1 MKFKLKFFLPLVF
14 IFLSSCGYQPIYL
27 NKNTQNFEYSKI
39 ISEGDSEIN
48 TKIIK
53 KTSMKETNNISK
65 KLYISSFYEIKG
77 TSRNSTGEIESYRT
91 IIKVNLETKDK
102 NNKAIKSKIFLKEFS
117 YNSKDNNYELVKYQN
132 FVRNDLVNKIISEI
146 IVYLNSQ

>member
-1 MKFKLKFFLPLVF
+1 MKKILLILLFF
-14 IFLSSCGYQPIYL
+14 ISHCGYQPIYL

-53 KTSMKETNNISK
+53 KASMKETNNISK

>member
-1 MKFKLKFFLPLVF
+1 
-14 IFLSSCGYQPIYL
+14 
-27 NKNTQNFEYSKI
+27 
-39 ISEGDSEIN
+39 
-48 TKIIK
+48 
-53 KTSMKETNNISK
+53 MKETNNISK